1 MLFCLLAQKQWIKE
15 LGTGNMKTMIYNKYL
30 FFKLAYIR
38 NFVIDMKNLTNIL
51 ARHGGS
57 WLLLRKMLR
66 SRLAWAMLCSR
77 HYLKNLERQKGRKKK
92 KKTTPVQQN
101 SNNRKIQFT
110 AQKQLEVDLGRS
122 TCFPRYVISSCRD
135 TVEILR
141 KSKLYY
147 GFDWRQ
153 GTHLN

>member
-15 LGTGNMKTMIYNKYL
+15 LGTGNMKTMMHNKYL

-38 NFVIDMKNLTNIL
+38 NFVIDMKNLTNIQ

-66 SRLAWAMLCSR
+66 FRLAWAMLCSR
-77 HYLKNLERQKGRKKK
+77 HCLKTLKDRKGERKR
-92 KKTTPVQQN
+92 KTTPVQQN

-110 AQKQLEVDLGRS
+110 TQKQLEADLGRL
-122 TCFPRYVISSCRD
+122 TCFPGYIISSCRD
-135 TVEILR
+135 RVEILR

-147 GFDWRQ
+147 GSGQRQ